1 MRAILVERLYE
12 WTKKPYQKWFK
23 KDLPWNISIKE
34 LIQYPKE
41 SLGFHLG
48 CFLLQH
54 DFTPQPKLEDHDVF
68 HVLTNTGITVYEEI
82 AMQYYLF
89 GNGKRSVYLL
99 FVLLIGSLLYPD
111 KIRFFIQAYQKGKK
125 AFPFYQLAYQNLLY
139 QSLSSLQKT
148 LSIHSI

>member
-1 MRAILVERLYE
+1 MRAFFIETLYE

-23 KDLPWNISIKE
+23 KDLPWNLSVKE

-48 CFLLQH
+48 CFLLRH
-54 DFTPQPKLEDHDVF
+54 DFSPQPKLENHDVF

-89 GNGKRSVYLL
+89 GNGKRSAYLL
-99 FVLLIGSLLYPD
+99 FVLLIGTALYPD
-111 KIRFFIQAYQKGKK
+111 KIKFFIHAYRKGKK
-125 AFPFYQLAYQNLLY
+125 ALPFYQLAYQKLLY

-148 LSIHSI
+148 FLITSI